1 MVDNSGKVIKAISV
15 WGKKGSL
22 LNPKKSA
29 FCTKKGVIFGQIVS
43 EKGVFFRLGNA
54 DTSYL
59 VHMSAGTG
67 V

>member
-1 MVDNSGKVIKAISV
+1 MGGRKSQNFDLGPSCHFIK
-15 WGKKGSL
+15 K
-22 LNPKKSA
+22 KKSVLY
-29 FCTKKGVIFGQIVS
+29 KKGVIFGQIVS

>member
-1 MVDNSGKVIKAISV
+1 MVDNSAFCEKRG
-15 WGKKGSL
+15 GL

-29 FCTKKGVIFGQIVS
+29 FCTKKRVLFGQIVS
-43 EKGVFFRLGNA
+43 GKGVFFTLGNA

-67 V
+67 TSSTTAS